1 MDITVSRQCARQVG
15 GAVSVVPNPGDMNIY
30 IEYIERLHIVIEI
43 SNDPNVATIS
53 LLLGCYAI
61 SIHPVDLNLLSGAQ
75 ST

>member
-15 GAVSVVPNPGDMNIY
+15 GAVSMVPNPGDMNIY

-43 SNDPNVATIS
+43 SNDPNVAIIS

-61 SIHPVDLNLLSGAQ
+61 SIHRLI
-75 ST
+75 